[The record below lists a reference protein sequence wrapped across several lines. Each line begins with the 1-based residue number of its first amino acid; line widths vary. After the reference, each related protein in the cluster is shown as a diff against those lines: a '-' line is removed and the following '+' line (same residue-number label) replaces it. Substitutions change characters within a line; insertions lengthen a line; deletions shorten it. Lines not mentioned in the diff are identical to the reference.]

1 MAHFWG
7 MENTLFLLGEIIP
20 NLNKLI
26 NQEKLG
32 NKLKIEGGL
41 DFKKTFW
48 KECAGSLN
56 LV

>member
-1 MAHFWG
+1 

-41 DFKKTFW
+41 DFKKTF
-48 KECAGSLN
+48 
-56 LV
+56 